1 MIRGDEEEKRNML
14 HWSFMNLPYHSHGRV
29 IKEYKTHTCDQVI
42 HFMNKKETDFSLLDS
57 LPSAVTR
64 MHRKEWLSTQDE
76 PGGEYIFGIMNIY
89 LLGFDPNEAGGDYKD
104 IRVDVDPISRSSTIL
119 GTKPI
124 EFSKEAVYE
133 ALHKLSM
140 TPTAFTNSMYTEYT
154 ASETRNYDE
163 LLIKLP
169 DF

>member
-1 MIRGDEEEKRNML
+1 MAIKIGTDYLITSLSWIILQFTSAGKFAKIIHDLRGDEEEKRNML

-76 PGGEYIFGIMNIY
+76 PGGEY
-89 LLGFDPNEAGGDYKD
+89 
-104 IRVDVDPISRSSTIL
+104 
-119 GTKPI
+119 
-124 EFSKEAVYE
+124 
-133 ALHKLSM
+133 
-140 TPTAFTNSMYTEYT
+140 
-154 ASETRNYDE
+154 
-163 LLIKLP
+163 
-169 DF
+169 